1 MDPVAIRRVGILTA
15 GGIAPCLSAA
25 IGYLIEAYTRL
36 APEVEILFYRYG
48 YGGVL
53 KGDFFAIDGEMRK
66 NWQNLL
72 AFGGSTIGN
81 SRIKLTN
88 REDCERRGFIRP
100 GEDPQVVAAERL
112 RADAIDVLHTIGGDD
127 TNSVAAQL
135 AAHLER
141 NGYGLAVIGL
151 PKTIDNDVFP
161 ITQTLGADTAAEEG
175 AKFFANIANEC
186 TTCPGMLI
194 VHEVMGRNCGWLT
207 YATARAYRKMLDGR
221 EFLPSMGL
229 CRNRWDVH
237 GVYIPEMPVDFD
249 AEAERLHRVMTT
261 VGNVN
266 LFVSE
271 GAGVATIL
279 REMEESGQAIP
290 RDAFGHVKLDRLN
303 VGTWIGNRL
312 GGKIGAQ
319 KVLVQKSGYFARSA
333 APNAFDLQLIRET
346 AQLAV
351 QCALQKKSGV
361 IGKDEAKGGEMASID
376 FARIRGGKPFDY
388 KNSDFP
394 QILESFGQAIC

>member
-1 MDPVAIRRVGILTA
+1 VGILTA
-15 GGIAPCLSAA
+15 GGIAPCLSASIA
-25 IGYLIEAYTRL
+25 YLIEAYMQL
-36 APEVEILFYRYG
+36 MPEIEILFYRYG

-53 KGDFFAIDGEMRK
+53 KGDFFFIAEEMRK

-72 AFGGSTIGN
+72 AFGGSAIGN

-88 REDCERRGFIRP
+88 QEDCERRGFIQP
-100 GEDPQVVAAERL
+100 GQDPQVVATERL

-135 AAHLER
+135 AAHLDR
-141 NGYGLAVIGL
+141 NDYGLAVIGL
-151 PKTIDNDVFP
+151 PKTIDNDVSP

-186 TTCPGMLI
+186 TTCPHMLI
-194 VHEVMGRNCGWLT
+194 VHEIMGRNCGWLT
-207 YATARAYRKMLDGR
+207 YATARAYRKILDGR
-221 EFLPSMGL
+221 KFLPSIGL
-229 CRNRWDVH
+229 YRNRWDVH
-237 GVYIPEMPVDFD
+237 GVYIPEMPINFGD
-249 AEAERLHRVMTT
+249 EADRLSRIMSE

-271 GAGVATIL
+271 GAGVSTIL
-279 REMEESGQAIP
+279 REMEKSGQSIP
-290 RDAFGHVKLDRLN
+290 MDAFGHVKLDRLN
-303 VGTWIGNRL
+303 VGNWIGSCL
-312 GGKIGAQ
+312 GDKIGAQ

-333 APNAFDLQLIRET
+333 APNDFDLQLIRET

-361 IGKDEAKGGEMASID
+361 VGRDEALGGRIALID

-388 KNSDFP
+388 KNSDFLK
-394 QILESFGQAIC
+394 ILADLGQPIC

>member
-1 MDPVAIRRVGILTA
+1 MQLM
-15 GGIAPCLSAA
+15 
-25 IGYLIEAYTRL
+25 
-36 APEVEILFYRYG
+36 PEIEILFYRYG

-53 KGDFFAIDGEMRK
+53 KGDFFFIAEEMRK

-72 AFGGSTIGN
+72 AFGGSAIGN

-88 REDCERRGFIRP
+88 QEDCERRGFIQP
-100 GEDPQVVAAERL
+100 GQDPQVVATERL

-135 AAHLER
+135 AAHLDR
-141 NGYGLAVIGL
+141 NDYGLAVIGL
-151 PKTIDNDVFP
+151 PKTIDNDVSP

-186 TTCPGMLI
+186 TTCPHMLI
-194 VHEVMGRNCGWLT
+194 VHEIMGRNCGWLT
-207 YATARAYRKMLDGR
+207 YATARAYRKILDGR
-221 EFLPSMGL
+221 KFLPSIGL
-229 CRNRWDVH
+229 YRNRWDVH
-237 GVYIPEMPVDFD
+237 GVYIPEMPINFGD
-249 AEAERLHRVMTT
+249 EADRLSRIMSE

-271 GAGVATIL
+271 GAGVSTIL
-279 REMEESGQAIP
+279 REMEKSGQSIP
-290 RDAFGHVKLDRLN
+290 MDAFGHVKLDRLN
-303 VGTWIGNRL
+303 VGNWIGSCL
-312 GGKIGAQ
+312 GDKIGAQ

-333 APNAFDLQLIRET
+333 APNDFDLQLIRET

-361 IGKDEAKGGEMASID
+361 VGRDEALGGRIALID

-388 KNSDFP
+388 KNSDFLK
-394 QILESFGQAIC
+394 ILADLGQPIC

>member
-1 MDPVAIRRVGILTA
+1 MGIRRVGILTA
-15 GGIAPCLSAA
+15 GGIAPCLSASIA
-25 IGYLIEAYTRL
+25 YLIEAYTQQ
-36 APEVEILFYRYG
+36 ASNVEILFYRYG
-48 YGGVL
+48 YGGL
-53 KGDFFAIDGEMRK
+53 LRGDFFLIDGEMRK

-72 AFGGSTIGN
+72 PFGGSAVGN
-81 SRIKLTN
+81 SRIKLSN
-88 REDCERRGFIRP
+88 RDDCEKRGFIRT
-100 GEDPQVVAAERL
+100 GQDPQVVAAERL
-112 RADAIDVLHTIGGDD
+112 RTDAIDVLHTIGGDD

-135 AAHLER
+135 AAHLDR

-161 ITQTLGADTAAEEG
+161 ISQTLGADTAAGEG

-207 YATARAYRKMLDGR
+207 YATARAYLAMLAGRK
-221 EFLPSMGL
+221 FLPSIGL
-229 CRNRWDVH
+229 RRERWGIH
-237 GVYIPEMPVDFD
+237 GIYIPEMPINFD
-249 AEAERLHRVMTT
+249 DEVGRLQRIMAD

-271 GAGVATIL
+271 GAGVASIL
-279 REMEESGQAIP
+279 REMEESGRTIP
-290 RDAFGHVKLDRLN
+290 RDAFGHIKLDQLN
-303 VGTWIGNRL
+303 AGNWIGDRL
-312 GGKIGAQ
+312 GSAIGAQ

-333 APNAFDLQLIRET
+333 APNEFDLQLIRET
-346 AQLAV
+346 AHLAV

-361 IGKDEAKGGEMASID
+361 IGKDEALGGQMTLIN

-388 KNSDFP
+388 KNSDLP
-394 QILESFGQAIC
+394 GMLANLGQQIC